1 MSERTRRACFYL
13 FNLLL
18 CVCFMA
24 KGRKHLQGILKKKE
38 RYMSAL
44 TISEASILR
53 YASAE
58 TLSDWDPVAG
68 SAPRRVQAA
77 GLAQGW
83 GHAKH

>member
-1 MSERTRRACFYL
+1 MSERTRRACFYP

-24 KGRKHLQGILKKKE
+24 KGRKHPQEILKKRE

-58 TLSDWDPVAG
+58 TLDVSKVFLVPLLNSILVEFFFKEFLD
-68 SAPRRVQAA
+68 
-77 GLAQGW
+77 
-83 GHAKH
+83 